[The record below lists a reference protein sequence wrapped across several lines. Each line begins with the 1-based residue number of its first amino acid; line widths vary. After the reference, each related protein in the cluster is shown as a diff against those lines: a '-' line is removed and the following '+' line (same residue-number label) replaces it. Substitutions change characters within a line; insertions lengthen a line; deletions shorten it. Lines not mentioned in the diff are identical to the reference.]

1 MNLRNMKR
9 QWLLTKY
16 GPEYT
21 GTRMY
26 VDDVSTARHITGV
39 FLQSN
44 NVMYVEDIDKDG
56 YRIIG
61 LEDDVPIRFEINAF
75 CRNIYCKG
83 NLTVVGDVDKAVSCG
98 NLVVDGVLNKYNCLG
113 QEQEEVNL
121 KVHTYKEARRKELDK
136 MKKDGIVPPNEKK
149 FQVIEIDGDLDY
161 LLIDNVPN
169 VPVIVDIKTPINYGV
184 CEHISEIICEGD
196 LFVRGEVI
204 KGVAG
209 KNIFANL
216 LCNKMSCDVKD
227 IIQNFLVSYC
237 KKMSKISEEI
247 IRLCYGTFSDEYLDN
262 DTEYTQRYKRV
273 KKYDDS
279 YDWKKIK
286 RKLTKYQHY

>member
-1 MNLRNMKR
+1 MNLRNIKR

-16 GPEYT
+16 GPEYD
-21 GTRMY
+21 GTKMW
-26 VDDVSTARHITGV
+26 VDNYGSARHITGV

-44 NVMYVEDIDKDG
+44 NVLYVEDHDADG

-61 LEDDVPIRFEINAF
+61 LEDNVPIRFEINAL

-83 NLTVVGDVDKAVSCG
+83 NMTIVGDIDKAVSCG
-98 NLVVDGVLNKYNCLG
+98 NLVVDGILNKYNCLG
-113 QEQEEVNL
+113 QEQEEINL
-121 KVHTYKEARRKELDK
+121 KVQTYPEIHKKQLEEQKK
-136 MKKDGIVPPNEKK
+136 MGIVPDTSKK

-169 VPVIVDIKTPINYGV
+169 VPIIVDIKTPLNYGV
-184 CEHISEIICEGD
+184 CEHIREVICEGD

-209 KNIFANL
+209 KNIFSHIL
-216 LCNKMSCDVKD
+216 SHKMDCDTKD

-237 KKMSKISEEI
+237 KEMSRISEEI
-247 IRLCYGTFSDEYLDN
+247 VQLCYGTFSDEYLDN
-262 DTEYTQRYKRV
+262 DTEYTKRYKRV
-273 KKYDDS
+273 KKYDDK
-279 YDWKKIK
+279 YDWEKIK
-286 RKLTKYQHY
+286 RKLTKYQRY